1 MELKPVHIT
10 RLKNHITADPVLGPL
25 TSGPGT
31 DYEAIVAAMNAEADP
46 VTKAWRTAVD
56 PKDTDGA
63 TPWANFDG
71 ITQAGKRDSFL
82 HAFLRYPRDYSVRA
96 TRKWIADVW
105 GNASVGSDAAA
116 ILNGAGVENATRA
129 EVVINNGAAAVAQNS
144 VSAINRPWVG
154 QLTIADIAGM
164 FNQQRVGQ

>member
-31 DYEAIVAAMNAEADP
+31 DYGAIVAAMNAEADP
-46 VTKAWRTAVD
+46 VTRAWRIAVD
-56 PKDTDGA
+56 PVETDAA
-63 TPWANFDG
+63 TPWANFDA
-71 ITQAGKRDSFL
+71 IAAAGKRDSFL
-82 HAFLRYPRDYSVRA
+82 HAFLRYPRNYALQA
-96 TRKWIADVW
+96 TRKWITDVW
-105 GNASVGSDAAA
+105 GNAIANSDAAA

-129 EVVINNGAAAVAQNS
+129 EVVVNNNAAAVAQNS

-164 FNQQRVGQ
+164 FNARRVGQ